1 MTDERYGIGMKDA
14 PVPFF
19 IKPIPRFVASK
30 VEEAFL
36 SRNIFGN
43 FDFLEERLKTAP
55 GGGPYL
61 CGQQL
66 TAADIMMSFPLIAA
80 SLRLP
85 LKEKYPHLAKYVER
99 IQAEEG
105 YQRAVK
111 KVEEIDGK
119 FQASL

>member
-1 MTDERYGIGMKDA
+1 MKDA

-30 VEEAFL
+30 VEEMFL
-36 SRNIFGN
+36 TRNIVGN

-66 TAADIMMSFPLIAA
+66 TAADIMMSFPIIAA
-80 SLRLP
+80 SMRLP
-85 LKEKYPHLAKYVER
+85 MMEKYPNLAKYVETLK
-99 IQAEEG
+99 AEEG
-105 YQRAVK
+105 YKRAVK
-111 KVEEIDGK
+111 KVEEIDGN
-119 FQASL
+119 FNASL